1 MKRVNGLWIAAGCI
15 GFITTASLVASEWQ
29 QSSNAESR
37 RSPVL
42 MLAKLASTQ
51 KVVAGLVSKNFS
63 EIKKGAEEMV
73 QICDASQ
80 WQSNPDPVYGHH
92 RTELRRQASRLVKT
106 AEDQNLDGCAF
117 NYVQTISTCI
127 SCHEHCRDVL
137 RLAEI
142 PRQDNM
148 VIPIPTSEQELD
160 WRRAPSL
167 RR

>member
-1 MKRVNGLWIAAGCI
+1 MAAI
-15 GFITTASLVASEWQ
+15 IVHRISTFARSDASQTCQHSK
-29 QSSNAESR
+29 SR
-37 RSPVL
+37 C
-42 MLAKLASTQ
+42 
-51 KVVAGLVSKNFS
+51 GLVSKNFT

-148 VIPIPTSEQELD
+148 VIPIPTSNRNSIGDEL
-160 WRRAPSL
+160 L
-167 RR
+167 RYDASPRIPLQWIHSEV